1 MAITPVAKQVMKLN
15 KAQTVTFESKS
26 AAFGADAENGDYK
39 TVILFNNEGS
49 AATATIAVG
58 NGLPGAGEDLTINLP
73 AGITAITL
81 DSGYFKF
88 VSAEGANADYRG
100 CYKITPSAAVK
111 VAVLELPQ

>member
-15 KAQTVTFESKS
+15 VGQAVTFESKS

-39 TVILFNNEGS
+39 TVLLFQNSGS
-49 AATATIAVG
+49 AATVTIAVG
-58 NGLPGAGEDLTINLP
+58 NGLQGAGQPLTVDVP
-73 AGITAITL
+73 AGLTALTL

-88 VSAEGANADYRG
+88 VSGSGEDADYKG
-100 CYKITPSAAVK
+100 CYKITPSAALG